1 MSKAKFWVRVIR
13 FDLYNKKKIYVSGA
27 LGGNDFLCKKVTA
40 YIGKS
45 ELELEM
51 SKNKGIETRTMY
63 AALGIKL
70 MKK

>member
-13 FDLYNKKKIYVSGA
+13 FDLYNKKNIYVSGA

-45 ELELEM
+45 E
-51 SKNKGIETRTMY
+51 
-63 AALGIKL
+63 
-70 MKK
+70 